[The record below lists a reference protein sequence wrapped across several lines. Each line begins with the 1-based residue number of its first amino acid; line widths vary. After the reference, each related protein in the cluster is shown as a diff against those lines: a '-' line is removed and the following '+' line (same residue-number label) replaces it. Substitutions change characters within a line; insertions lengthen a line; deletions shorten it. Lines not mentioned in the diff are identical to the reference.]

1 MSGYGE
7 ALIPR
12 TEQARRAL
20 ALAWSV
26 KLWSS
31 SLSSDDDERNT
42 SRILLEN
49 GALPDYDWL
58 DEEVILGRTKETYG
72 GESFPPE
79 MLAVITPPLIMAVEL
94 WSFRVGA
101 IVG

>member
-1 MSGYGE
+1 M
-7 ALIPR
+7 IPG
-12 TEQARRAL
+12 TEQAGRVL

-31 SLSSDDDERNT
+31 SLSSDDDRRNIP
-42 SRILLEN
+42 RILLEN
-49 GALPDYDWL
+49 GALPDYDCL
-58 DEEVILGRTKETYG
+58 DEEIILGRTKETYG

-79 MLAVITPPLIMAVEL
+79 MPVVISPPLIMAVEL
-94 WSFRVGA
+94 WSFRVDA

>member
-7 ALIPR
+7 TLIPG
-12 TEQARRAL
+12 TEQARRAQ
-20 ALAWSV
+20 AMAWSV

-31 SLSSDDDERNT
+31 SVSADDDDERNIP
-42 SRILLEN
+42 RILLED

-72 GESFPPE
+72 GESFRPRC
-79 MLAVITPPLIMAVEL
+79 
-94 WSFRVGA
+94 WR
-101 IVG
+101 